1 MDALTPHIESLIF
14 AADRAVSVEDIH
26 ECLEATFE
34 SLIPVQD
41 IMVSIESL
49 ARRYQH
55 DDYSFE
61 LIEIAGGWQFMT
73 KPAFHAAVHTY
84 LRQNANKRLSAA
96 AMETL
101 AIIAYKQPVT
111 KPEMEAIRGVSC
123 DYSIQKLL
131 EKELVAIVGRSE
143 AVGKPLLYGTSEKFM
158 DYFGL
163 KSMKDL
169 PKLRDF
175 KLPEEEIGQSPPIEE
190 VVDQLYS
197 GQRAVAE
204 MDGTL
209 GIQLQPPASLIVNP
223 KSESE

>member
-1 MDALTPHIESLIF
+1 LDALTPHIESLIF

-41 IMVSIESL
+41 IMMSIESL
-49 ARRYQH
+49 AQRYQH
-55 DDYSFE
+55 HDYSFE

-73 KPAFHAAVHTY
+73 KPAFHASVHTY

-111 KPEMEAIRGVSC
+111 KPELEAIRGVSC

-190 VVDQLYS
+190 MVDNLKV
-197 GQRAVAE
+197 GRRAVAE
-204 MDGTL
+204 IEVGP
-209 GIQLQPPASLIVNP
+209 GIQLEPTAPMLVNYNN
-223 KSESE
+223 ESE

>member
-41 IMVSIESL
+41 IMMAIESL
-49 ARRYQH
+49 AHRYQH
-55 DDYSFE
+55 HDYSFE

-73 KPAFHAAVHTY
+73 KPAFHASVHTY

-197 GQRAVAE
+197 GQRAIAE